1 MFRRFL
7 FFKKLF
13 IPFFQKFQFLLVL
26 FMEYEGIVIR
36 PPSEAESLILQASLG
51 CSHNRC
57 TFCPT
62 YKGRR
67 FRIKDLEAIK
77 AEIDEAAAYG
87 PFRKVFLA
95 DGDALIIPQPKL
107 KAILEYLQEKI
118 PGLRRVGIYGNAK
131 SILRKSVEELKEL
144 KDRKLG
150 IVYLGVET
158 GDEDLLNKIQKGAT
172 FEQMV
177 AAGRRVKEAGITL
190 SVTVLLGLAGADPE
204 KARQHAVETA
214 RVLSAIDPDFASAL
228 TLMVVPGTPLHE
240 EVRAGRF
247 QVPSP
252 FQLLEELGTLI
263 ANTDF
268 SRCYF
273 TSNHASNYLPI
284 KARMPKDKDAVV
296 RLIQK
301 VVSTRDS
308 SRLRPEFLRGL

>member
-1 MFRRFL
+1 
-7 FFKKLF
+7 
-13 IPFFQKFQFLLVL
+13 
-26 FMEYEGIVIR
+26 MEYEGIVIR
-36 PPSEAESLILQASLG
+36 PPSEAESLILQVTLG

-67 FRIKDLEAIK
+67 FRIKDLELIK
-77 AEIDEAAAYG
+77 QEIDEMAPYG

-107 KAILEYLQEKI
+107 LAILDHLKGKI

-131 SILRKSVEELKEL
+131 SILRKSVEELKALNE
-144 KDRKLG
+144 RKLG
-150 IVYLGVET
+150 ILYLGVET
-158 GDEDLLNKIQKGAT
+158 GDPTLLEKVGKGAT
-172 FEQMV
+172 YEQMV

-190 SVTVLLGLAGADPE
+190 SVTVLLGLGGV
-204 KARQHAVETA
+204 RYGQRHALATA
-214 RVLSAIDPDFASAL
+214 KILSDIDPDFASAL

-240 EVRAGRF
+240 EMEAGRF
-247 QVPSP
+247 QLPSP
-252 FQLLEELGTLI
+252 FELLEELGMI
-263 ANTDF
+263 VSRSNF

-284 KARMPKDKDAVV
+284 KARMPKDKEAVV
-296 RLIQK
+296 NLIHK
-301 VVSTRDS
+301 VVSSQDT